1 MLETY
6 YLYVGLAL
14 LFGIFMAWGIGAN
27 DVANAMATSI
37 GSGALTIKQALLVAA
52 VFEFAGAIL
61 AGGEVTSTI
70 RKGMVDAS
78 LFADSPE
85 VLMQGMLASL
95 LAAGTWLLVAS
106 VKGWPVSTTHSIV
119 GAIVGFAVI
128 AVGFEAVEWSKIG
141 TIVMS
146 WVISPLTA
154 GLIAYAV
161 FYSIKKLILVRNK
174 PFKRAKRYAPY
185 YVLVAVTLI
194 VLVTIFKG
202 LKHVGLTLSTLES
215 YSIALLFGVV
225 AAWLSSIAINRVRID
240 ENARRQFE
248 HKKVETVFA
257 ILMIFTACTMAFAH
271 GSNDVANAIGPVAA
285 VVSIAEQGSVAQK
298 SGVPVWILVAGGLG
312 IVVGLGTYGR
322 KVITVVG
329 SHITQLTPVRGFS
342 AEIAAAFTIVMASGT
357 GMPVSTTH
365 TLIGA
370 VLGVGLVKG
379 RRAINTGVI
388 KGIFLSWLV
397 TVPAGAMLSIVF
409 YLVLRAVLPAPL

>member
-1 MLETY
+1 MDPFY
-6 YLYVGLAL
+6 IYVGLAL
-14 LFGIFMAWGIGAN
+14 LFGLFMAWGIGAN

-78 LFADSPE
+78 LFVDSPD
-85 VLMQGMLASL
+85 VLMLGMLASL
-95 LAAGTWLLVAS
+95 LAAGTWLLLAS

-128 AVGFEAVEWSKIG
+128 AVGFEAVEWPKIG
-141 TIVMS
+141 AIVIS

-154 GLIAYAV
+154 GVISYGI
-161 FYSIKKLILVRNK
+161 FFSIKKLILVRK
-174 PFKRAKRYAPY
+174 RPFKRAKKYAPY

-202 LKHVGLTLSTLES
+202 LKHVGLNLTPVQA
-215 YSIALLFGVV
+215 YSAALLSGVL
-225 AAWLSSIAINRVRID
+225 AAWLSRIAIHRVRID
-240 ENARRQFE
+240 DNARRQFE

-298 SGVPVWILVAGGLG
+298 SGVPVWILIVGGLG

-322 KVITVVG
+322 RVITTVG

-342 AEIAAAFTIVMASGT
+342 AEIAAAFTIVVASGT

-379 RRAINTGVI
+379 KRAINTGVV
-388 KGIFLSWLV
+388 KGIFLSWLI
-397 TVPAGAMLSIVF
+397 TVPAGAILS
-409 YLVLRAVLPAPL
+409 VLFFLLLRQIMPAYP